1 MSQLSN
7 LLTKG
12 LEILVVLILS
22 IMSLLVI
29 VNVALRFIADS
40 GIVVSEELSR
50 FLFIWIIFLGSILAM
65 KEDGHIYVDFMRKAL
80 PKPLQSVIQLFSY
93 SAMLYCC
100 YLLALGSYELYEFN
114 MEDLSPVAQI
124 PMGYIYIS
132 GCVGAVGMGFILVIK
147 IYALLKKIASK
158 QWGS

>member
-1 MSQLSN
+1 MQQLSN

-12 LEILVVLILS
+12 LEVLVVLILS
-22 IMSLLVI
+22 VMSLLVI

-50 FLFIWIIFLGSILAM
+50 FLFIWVVFLGSILAM
-65 KEDGHIYVDFMRKAL
+65 KEEGHIYVDFMRKAM
-80 PKPLQSVIQLFSY
+80 PKPIQSFVKLFCY
-93 SAMLYCC
+93 CAMLYCC
-100 YLLALGSYELYEFN
+100 YLLCVGSYELYKFN

-132 GCVGAVGMGFILVIK
+132 GSIGAVGMGIILIFK
-147 IYALLKKIASK
+147 ILSSLKNIASK
-158 QWGS
+158 NWGV